1 MEDGILQQIAAAY
14 DLPAIIIISLLK
26 GRGKLFT

>member
-14 DLPAIIIISLLK
+14 DLHAIIISLLK